1 MASRNAA
8 PLPPS
13 SIPNP
18 SAETSRPP
26 RFPSFLI
33 SMVLLAL
40 VIRLV
45 VMVFLLPEQLDPQR
59 DHWRFGYET
68 GRIARSIAQGRG
80 FSNPLFGDT
89 GPTAWRTPAYP
100 HLAASVSKLFGVYS
114 QTSAIVLRSMNV
126 STALQLCIP
135 IVVI

>member
-18 SAETSRPP
+18 SAETSRPT

-89 GPTAWRTPAYP
+89 GPTPWMTPVDPYP
-100 HLAASVSKLFGVYS
+100 VAGGLQHF
-114 QTSAIVLRSMNV
+114 
-126 STALQLCIP
+126 ALYTTTYG
-135 IVVI
+135 

>member
-8 PLPPS
+8 PVPPS

-18 SAETSRPP
+18 SAETSRPT

-33 SMVLLAL
+33 SMVMLAL

-89 GPTAWRTPAYP
+89 GPTPWMTPVYP
-100 HLAASVSKLFGVYS
+100 YLVPAPFHLFLSFT
-114 QTSAIVLRSMNV
+114 QTS
-126 STALQLCIP
+126 P
-135 IVVI
+135 I